1 MRKHGSRSI
10 AGLLALAACWS
21 LLGAGAAQAATPT
34 RYSIAGGCYALG
46 GVPGAEHVRFQATT
60 LGEYLM
66 YLPDRTFLVA
76 QAGGDTGVAP
86 EPSLAAEWVATEATG
101 GALTFTPKLA
111 GGRAVT
117 GVLTP
122 ADGCAVYPEAPLN
135 ASAVPKPALSY
146 GKVDGIVEGH
156 MHWMTYEYFGGRFH
170 CGRPWHKYGIAY
182 ALPDCASVEG
192 PEGANAPF
200 QNFFNYGNPAQLHD
214 TSGFPKLTSFSKD
227 NLTYEGTYWRWIQRA
242 WAGGLRMMV
251 MGVNE
256 NRVLCELQPVK
267 DTNCNEMDTVRRA
280 VKDMRELQRYID
292 AQAGG
297 PGKGFM
303 EIVTDPQQARRAIN
317 AGKMAVLLE
326 IEISEPFDCRGI
338 DQPTCSQAKVDRDLD
353 EMHAI
358 GIRSMLLLN
367 KFDNPLTG
375 VRFDDGATGVIINAA
390 NRASAGSFF
399 DAKTCT
405 GRLHDNTLET
415 GSPAVSALVAG
426 VFGGA
431 GAGGGTVPVYP
442 PAPHCN
448 TKGLTALGKHV
459 VGRMMDKGMIVNPD
473 HMSQAAVDDTLT
485 LLEARRYSGVI
496 SPHGWMDPGNWP
508 RLWKLGGIAFPG
520 HSTATDYVKD
530 WKDYRP
536 KQTPYAFGWGYGA
549 DLGGLSHQ
557 PSPNAGSAGTLQYPF
572 KSADGRGVTLE
583 RQKTGERTFDYA
595 KEGVAHYGLYADWFA
610 DLARLGGKQMAAD
623 MNSGAEAYL
632 EMWERATGTPSSRKC
647 RSPRSALTGA
657 GLPALRIGAT
667 WTALLAKAGQ
677 PQQRTVAWSYCVA
690 GRGNRRAA
698 DVAVLSAGGRVQ
710 LVGSTARGR
719 SVRGVAVGSAASAL
733 RRTAGVRSAG
743 GGVYVRRRSA
753 SRVEVFGAVG
763 GRVRV
768 VGVAA
773 RSLASDRR
781 VLRAA
786 VAQVRRARA
795 SSVLPRYIPG
805 VAETKSGGQLRG
817 FSLAGSSNP
826 KTNAGLILL
835 CQLQMGAY

>member
-1 MRKHGSRSI
+1 MRFI
-10 AGLLALAACWS
+10 AGLLALLA
-21 LLGAGAAQAATPT
+21 LGSTASAAGAAGPPD
-34 RYSIAGGCYALG
+34 RYAYAGGCYALPGLPG
-46 GVPGAEHVRFQATT
+46 GQHVRFQATT
-60 LGEYLM
+60 LGEYLL
-66 YLPDRTFLVA
+66 YLPDRTFIVA
-76 QAGGDTGVAP
+76 RAGEDAGVAP
-86 EPSLAAEWVATEATG
+86 EPSLAAEWVASEATG
-101 GALTFTPKLA
+101 GALTLTPKLA

-117 GVLTP
+117 ITPVP
-122 ADGCAVYPEAPLN
+122 ADGCAVYPEAPLDATN
-135 ASAVPKPALSY
+135 VPGPALSY
-146 GKVDGIVEGH
+146 GTVNGIVEGH

-192 PEGANAPF
+192 PQGVDAPF
-200 QNFFNYGNPAQLHD
+200 QNFFNYGNPAQPHD
-214 TSGFPKLTSFSKD
+214 TSGFPKLASFSRD

-256 NRVLCELQPVK
+256 NRVLCELQAVK
-267 DTNCNEMDTVRRA
+267 ETNCNEMDTVRRA
-280 VKDMRELQRYID
+280 VRDMRELQKYVD

-326 IEISEPFDCRGI
+326 IEISEPFDCRSA
-338 DQPTCSQAKVDRDLD
+338 DQPTCSQAKVDKDLD
-353 EMHAI
+353 EMHDI

-367 KFDNPLTG
+367 KYDNPLTG
-375 VRFDDGATGVIINAA
+375 VRFDSGPTGVLINAA

-405 GRLHDNTLET
+405 GRLHDNTIET
-415 GSPAVSALVAG
+415 GSPALSALVTG

-431 GAGGGTVPVYP
+431 GVGGGTAPVYP

-459 VGRMMDKGMIVNPD
+459 VTRMMDKGMIVNPD

-485 LLEARRYSGVI
+485 LLEARKYSGVI

-520 HSTATDYVKD
+520 HSAAPDYVKD
-530 WKDYRP
+530 WQDYRP
-536 KQTPYAFGWGYGA
+536 ASTPYKFGWGYGA

-557 PSPNAGSAGTLQYPF
+557 PKPVSGAAAGGTLTYPF
-572 KSADGRGVTLE
+572 KSADGRGVVLS
-583 RQKTGERTFDYA
+583 RQKTGDRTFDYA
-595 KEGVAHYGLYADWFA
+595 REGVAHYGLYADWFA
-610 DLARLGGKQMAAD
+610 DLARLGGPQMAAD

-632 EMWERATGTPSSRKC
+632 EMWERATGTPSSRAC
-647 RSPRSALTGA
+647 RSPRVALTSA
-657 GLPALRIGAT
+657 GLPALRIGAD
-667 WTALLAKAGQ
+667 WTALLQRAGQ

-690 GRGNRRAA
+690 GQGNTRAA
-698 DVAVLSAGGRVQ
+698 DVAVLSAAGKVV
-710 LVGSTARGR
+710 LVGSRAVGR
-719 SVRGVAVGSAASAL
+719 SVRRVFVGSSVRAL
-733 RRTAGVRSAG
+733 RSLRGVRSVGA
-743 GGVYVRRRSA
+743 GVYTRRRSA
-753 SRVEVFGAVG
+753 SRVEVFSVRG

-768 VGVAA
+768 VGVATASLA
-773 RSLASDRR
+773 RSGR

-786 VAQVRRARA
+786 VAQVRRAKA
-795 SSVLPRYIPG
+795 SSVLPTYQPSKI
-805 VAETKSGGQLRG
+805 ESKTGGALRG
-817 FSLAGSSNP
+817 FSLAGSADP
-826 KTNAGLILL
+826 TTNRGLALL